1 MTASNETTAGFDPVA
16 AIEGIVDT
24 ITASRIRSAVAILIV
39 TLVAYLP
46 GFNSILPLDRDEPR
60 IALGTKHMVES
71 GDYGDIGF
79 LDGPRASRPIGI
91 HWLQAIAVAVV
102 GDGATSPIW
111 VYRLPSLFGAIA
123 AAFLTWWMALAF
135 GRPRAAFLAA
145 MLIAV
150 TPLLVAEAHLAKT
163 DAVFLAAIVLAQGA
177 LTRLWLK
184 KAEVPD
190 YRLAFLF
197 WSALGIAVM
206 VKGLVG
212 PLIIGMTIAVL
223 SVPAGSFGWLR
234 RLAPIA
240 GAIWV
245 AILVAPWFIAIA
257 LAGGGT
263 RLDGALAEDI
273 AVQQIY
279 DAPPGTFA
287 VLFYPLFGPSGVFV
301 ALAIPTILDQ
311 IRRPVFLF
319 AVAWVVP
326 FWLVVELMPTK
337 LPYYVLPAYPAL
349 ALVGAI
355 AIDEGRARVTG
366 WVSTYFAL
374 NLSIWPI
381 VVGVGASVLYFVGE
395 GRLPIAALPFF
406 VVGIVI
412 GAYAF
417 RWLYRGTSIV
427 GSAVLSLL
435 SALVIYVGLFG
446 VVFADLTSIQIS
458 GHLVAAGKAA
468 VSCEKPEMAATG
480 YTEPSLVFYA
490 GDGIRLTSPEG
501 AADFLAEGGCRVAF
515 VEARRQSIFNQR
527 ANDLGLEPDVRGEVR
542 GGSIGNWK
550 SINMRIFAVEG
561 GPL

>member
-1 MTASNETTAGFDPVA
+1 M
-16 AIEGIVDT
+16 
-24 ITASRIRSAVAILIV
+24 
-39 TLVAYLP
+39 
-46 GFNSILPLDRDEPR
+46 
-60 IALGTKHMVES
+60 
-71 GDYGDIGF
+71 
-79 LDGPRASRPIGI
+79 
-91 HWLQAIAVAVV
+91 
-102 GDGATSPIW
+102 
-111 VYRLPSLFGAIA
+111 
-123 AAFLTWWMALAF
+123 
-135 GRPRAAFLAA
+135 
-145 MLIAV
+145 
-150 TPLLVAEAHLAKT
+150 
-163 DAVFLAAIVLAQGA
+163 
-177 LTRLWLK
+177 
-184 KAEVPD
+184 
-190 YRLAFLF
+190 
-197 WSALGIAVM
+197 
-206 VKGLVG
+206 
-212 PLIIGMTIAVL
+212 
-223 SVPAGSFGWLR
+223 
-234 RLAPIA
+234 
-240 GAIWV
+240 
-245 AILVAPWFIAIA
+245 
-257 LAGGGT
+257 
-263 RLDGALAEDI
+263 
-273 AVQQIY
+273 QQVY

-301 ALAIPTILDQ
+301 ALAIPTIFDQ

-406 VVGIVI
+406 LVGIVI

-458 GHLVAAGKAA
+458 GRLVAAGKAA

-480 YTEPSLVFYA
+480 YDEPSLVFYA

-527 ANDLGLEPDVRGEVR
+527 ANDVGLEPDVRGEVR